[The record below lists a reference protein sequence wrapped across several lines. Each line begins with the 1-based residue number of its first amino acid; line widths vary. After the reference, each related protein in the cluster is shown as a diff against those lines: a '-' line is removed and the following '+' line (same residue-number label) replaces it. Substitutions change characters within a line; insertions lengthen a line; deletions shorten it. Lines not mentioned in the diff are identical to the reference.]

1 VAGAAAALEADL
13 TWTGL
18 PPDESPLRG
27 GPHGPYRQSERLALY
42 HHHVEELLARGAAYR
57 CFCSEKRLEL
67 LRKEAARSRAPNRYD
82 GKCAQLAAAEIAEKM
97 ERGVPHTV
105 RFKLRPFT
113 EGFKDLVYGPVA
125 HDVAQFEGKY
135 QGKMTALKNVGG
147 SGLGLRIQLGSTVYF
162 SVPEPEARAVTLI
175 TDYGSGSV
183 SLLVATLSLKKTFK
197 KFYFKKS

>member
-13 TWTGL
+13 SWTGL

-82 GKCAQLAAAEIAEKM
+82 GKCAHLSAAEIAEKM

-105 RFKLRPFT
+105 RFKLQPFT
-113 EGFKDLVYGPVA
+113 DGFKDLVYGPVA
-125 HDVAQFEGKY
+125 HDVMQFEGKDP
-135 QGKMTALKNVGG
+135 GKRPLQKMFADPDFR
-147 SGLGLRIQLGSTVYF
+147 LRIQLG
-162 SVPEPEARAVTLI
+162 P
-175 TDYGSGSV
+175 
-183 SLLVATLSLKKTFK
+183 
-197 KFYFKKS
+197 